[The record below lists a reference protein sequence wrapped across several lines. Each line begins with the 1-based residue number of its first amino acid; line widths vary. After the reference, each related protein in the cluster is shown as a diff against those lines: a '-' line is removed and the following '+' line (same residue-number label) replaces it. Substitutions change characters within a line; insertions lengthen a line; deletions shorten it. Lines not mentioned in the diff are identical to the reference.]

1 MKTRSLLLT
10 CLMAGVLGSGCEKA
24 PTRPNVADGQDTGR
38 ISGNISPAVGIKIL
52 AKLTGSDA
60 SKRENVK
67 GEVLLQHGGAFT
79 IDNLPPGKYD
89 LLFSIWGWGDA
100 AGNSQTPRI
109 AHRWPFMPHHAPAFT
124 ASNWF
129 EIDVEAGKTTSGIN
143 YRLTPAGM
151 SFLIDEVVVS
161 FTSGSDDARATIAA
175 LGCRIKS
182 PPSALPGVTFYLVD
196 IPDDKSVGEMVEAF
210 KAIPAVASASPNYI
224 AHPAGSASP

>member
-1 MKTRSLLLT
+1 
-10 CLMAGVLGSGCEKA
+10 MAGVLGSGCEKA

-38 ISGNISPAVGIKIL
+38 ISGSISPAVGIRIL
-52 AKLTGSDA
+52 AKLTGTDA
-60 SKRENVK
+60 SKRDNVK

-79 IDNLPPGKYD
+79 IDNLPPGNYD
-89 LLFSIWGWGDA
+89 LLFSIWSDA
-100 AGNSQTPRI
+100 AGNS
-109 AHRWPFMPHHAPAFT
+109 PAFT
-124 ASNWF
+124 TSNWF
-129 EIDVEAGKTTSGIN
+129 GIDVEAGKTTSGIN

-161 FTSGSDDARATIAA
+161 FTTGSDDARASIAA

-182 PPSALPGVTFYLVD
+182 PPSTLPGATFYLVD

-224 AHPAGSASP
+224 AHPDGSANP

>member
-1 MKTRSLLLT
+1 
-10 CLMAGVLGSGCEKA
+10 MAGVLGSGCEKA
-24 PTRPNVADGQDTGR
+24 PTRPNVADGQGTGR
-38 ISGNISPAVGIKIL
+38 ISGSISPAVGIKIL
-52 AKLTGSDA
+52 AKLTGTDA
-60 SKRENVK
+60 SKRDNVK

-79 IDNLPPGKYD
+79 IDNLPPGSYD
-89 LLFSIWGWGDA
+89 LLFSIWRGA
-100 AGNSQTPRI
+100 AGNSQTSRI
-109 AHRWPFMPHHAPAFT
+109 AHRRPFIRHLAPAFT
-124 ASNWF
+124 TSNWF
-129 EIDVEAGKTTSGIN
+129 GIDVEAGKTTSGIN

-161 FTSGSDDARATIAA
+161 FTTGSDDARAAIAA

-182 PPSALPGVTFYLVD
+182 PPSTLPGVTFYLVD